1 MGGKK
6 TCVKSRE
13 WEKERRDK
21 LNVGFNDLSKLL
33 PEHDPSIS
41 LSKMDILRKAAEFIR
56 QLQDQNDEIVKS
68 GNNDVLKNET
78 DRLRKRVA
86 YLVLKTKDLVNA
98 LKAAGVPIPN
108 NNKKKGK
115 SKETGKPVNGK
126 DQNLVPSLTSPVV
139 STIPIITHG
148 DPANEKKLIT
158 GVSSQTHATFLNSSV
173 RLANVENTALTS
185 SLGAGTLILRD
196 GRVITVP
203 PPTPIIPQILVK
215 PQPAVIVMQRA
226 TPVAIKREK
235 FPLIFPKRRDITQTT
250 YMNKTPIPAIKTFR
264 LESIKRSAKTSK
276 AKNKKDSK
284 QESVNN
290 VSPTK
295 LSDGKGDQS
304 GVTSRVTSL
313 EVTCNI
319 PKELPPSTGISPE
332 NCPLF
337 SSPLSSNIVDQENS
351 ESSAAVETIQN
362 DTECPESQINPGIC
376 LSEGSQD
383 VSKPL
388 DNQVA
393 RISNQLFSKGDI
405 NDDPDTS
412 RTKVDNDLKQPE
424 PEGEPSIELQSKDVE
439 VSNELPVEESPKQG
453 VPSEP
458 EKLTSIP
465 DTSSFQKDS
474 PEKVDTPEKPLLHA
488 VECCESIN
496 SQYDINISESVNPDQ
511 MFSFDDSVHGQ
522 LDSFTAEPIKTQHPL
537 CSISNSYN
545 MLNNRQSELETNL
558 PHLSAANTQ
567 MFQFSSYSSASS
579 YRDPVFFANDFV
591 STPSKTGPNLGSL
604 ENFSQN
610 DKGGSM
616 LHPTSNYPDLL
627 HSSGNLNNFP
637 NLSCNFSVA
646 PSTSC
651 IATDFI
657 PNGPV
662 NKSSS
667 QYTPAPTNILSTTKQ
682 CDYPLASIL
691 TGLNDPILSGGSIVL
706 SKCLQEALIG
716 FDITTA
722 AFLLAFPLV
731 STSKNTENPHEQDP
745 AENNTSTPTTIL
757 QIGNIEPPNSE
768 LFHPLE
774 FGKDLE
780 TSDYLGQVQDKC
792 KRKREFE
799 PGKAQEAGLNQPQ
812 ASSSKRVS
820 GVEKRDVRFLSGANS
835 NPPQYHHSNNMQPPH
850 TYPVRPLPPSS
861 AASSQPS
868 NFPSNTTTS
877 VTNFNLSTIF
887 PEINERT
894 GSQSQ
899 PNTAPQQQQNQ
910 QQHQQQNNIS
920 STPITASIRSPITP
934 TTVIDLTTFK
944 FVESGRF
951 I

>member
-1 MGGKK
+1 LKI
-6 TCVKSRE
+6 
-13 WEKERRDK
+13 
-21 LNVGFNDLSKLL
+21 LS
-33 PEHDPSIS
+33 
-41 LSKMDILRKAAEFIR
+41 
-56 QLQDQNDEIVKS
+56 
-68 GNNDVLKNET
+68 
-78 DRLRKRVA
+78 
-86 YLVLKTKDLVNA
+86 NA

-158 GVSSQTHATFLNSSV
+158 GVSSSLMNTTSTKKVKCGCDKAAKKNPLSEVNGASAVSPVIPAKGTNVTIVSCSSQTHATFLNSSV

-313 EVTCNI
+313 EGSSTVDLSSINQPSAAIQRKRKGEPLNRRVKVLKSSSVSVSNGESAGNLQENKETNCANSSVDVSTVVEPINTGQSPGISRGDKSEITSDSIPGPITAVETSSNETEKHESPYRDVPSASEDCQKEPPSTSIQIGGITEPIQKTLSTLDSINVDQTDAENISTVTCNI

-393 RISNQLFSKGDI
+393 RISNQLF
-405 NDDPDTS
+405 N
-412 RTKVDNDLKQPE
+412 
-424 PEGEPSIELQSKDVE
+424 
-439 VSNELPVEESPKQG
+439 
-453 VPSEP
+453 
-458 EKLTSIP
+458 
-465 DTSSFQKDS
+465 TSSFQKDS

-522 LDSFTAEPIKTQHPL
+522 LDSFTAEPIKTQRDCNTSNTSNVSEILGNPSLENGKKDNVSGPSKMPKDITNDINACTDTSPAKIITSQDSASFKSNISVEEQLAATPNSNKHVASNADKHLMPCSDDNHLHSSSTSIIPGMSSEKFTISMSTLQSQAKLSLMDAAPPTTFTSGSQMYPITMTEQTRTESFFNYDNPIATLPSADPFFPNFLGKTADVVSTSSTTTPTTCFSCTNFTTQVQAPPVRSVARQLFPADPL

-616 LHPTSNYPDLL
+616 LHPTSNYPR
-627 HSSGNLNNFP
+627 
-637 NLSCNFSVA
+637 
-646 PSTSC
+646 ST
-651 IATDFI
+651 
-657 PNGPV
+657 
-662 NKSSS
+662 
-667 QYTPAPTNILSTTKQ
+667 
-682 CDYPLASIL
+682 
-691 TGLNDPILSGGSIVL
+691 
-706 SKCLQEALIG
+706 
-716 FDITTA
+716 
-722 AFLLAFPLV
+722 AFFW
-731 STSKNTENPHEQDP
+731 Q
-745 AENNTSTPTTIL
+745 
-757 QIGNIEPPNSE
+757 
-768 LFHPLE
+768 LE
-774 FGKDLE
+774 
-780 TSDYLGQVQDKC
+780 
-792 KRKREFE
+792 
-799 PGKAQEAGLNQPQ
+799 
-812 ASSSKRVS
+812 
-820 GVEKRDVRFLSGANS
+820 
-835 NPPQYHHSNNMQPPH
+835 
-850 TYPVRPLPPSS
+850 
-861 AASSQPS
+861 
-868 NFPSNTTTS
+868 
-877 VTNFNLSTIF
+877 
-887 PEINERT
+887 
-894 GSQSQ
+894 
-899 PNTAPQQQQNQ
+899 
-910 QQHQQQNNIS
+910 
-920 STPITASIRSPITP
+920 
-934 TTVIDLTTFK
+934 
-944 FVESGRF
+944 
-951 I
+951 